1 MSKPQNV
8 EYFKCFGCRV
18 TKAAECTREMKL
30 WIAMAKAAFQQEE
43 DFLSGIRT

>member
-1 MSKPQNV
+1 MNKPYNL

-18 TKAAECTREMKL
+18 TKVAECRREMIP

-43 DFLSGIRT
+43 DFLSGIGA